1 MAIWQDKNGT
11 LWDDMDGEAIGT
23 PSWPEGMTKLT
34 DAQVAAAR
42 APSLA
47 QEQAAQA
54 AAMALA
60 YQAAISAPVSFTTS
74 GKVAKTYQADAQ
86 SRQNLSD
93 MIAACAGAG
102 ATPAGFYWVAA
113 DNTQVPFTYADLQ
126 GLAAAIGAQGWASFQ
141 RLQAANAAIAAATS
155 VSAAQAVAF

>member
-1 MAIWQDKNGT
+1 MYYKAPDNSLHFLDFQEFENLLPAGSVRITDS
-11 LWDDMDGEAIGT
+11 EA
-23 PSWPEGMTKLT
+23 
-34 DAQVAAAR
+34 AAAR

-47 QEQAAQA
+47 QAQSA
-54 AAMALA
+54 QVALVTSA
-60 YQAAISAPVSFTTS
+60 YQVAISASVSFTTS
-74 GKVAKTYQADAQ
+74 GKVTKTFQADAQ

-126 GLAAAIGAQGWASFQ
+126 GLAAAIGTQGWAAFQ
-141 RLQAANAAIAAATS
+141 RLQAAKAAIAAATS
-155 VSAAQAVAF
+155 VTAAQAVAF